1 MNYDATSTPAINFRN
16 GDLAFFL
23 AHPVD
28 VPPPMTVREA
38 RALAVSKTMKTPC
51 IQETNCLEA
60 LSGSVWMNIAEIMH
74 ITGYCRVTCQKATSR
89 LLEQKRIEKTFI
101 KVRGTE
107 KNIFR
112 ALAADMDAGKC

>member
-1 MNYDATSTPAINFRN
+1 MNYDATSTPAINHRN

-38 RALAVSKTMKTPC
+38 RSLAIEKSKNKPN
-51 IQETNCLEA
+51 IQEQECLEA
-60 LSGSVWMNIAEIMH
+60 LSGSAWMNIAEIMH

-89 LLEQKRIEKTFI
+89 LLEQKRIEKTLVT
-101 KVRGTE
+101 VRGTE
-107 KNIFR
+107 KNLFR
-112 ALAADMDAGKC
+112 AVTKMIGD

>member
-1 MNYDATSTPAINFRN
+1 MYYDATSTIAINHRN
-16 GDLAFFL
+16 GDLAFLL

-38 RALAVSKTMKTPC
+38 RSLAIEKSKNKPNAQELRCLAAL
-51 IQETNCLEA
+51 N
-60 LSGSVWMNIAEIMH
+60 GSSWMMISEIMH
-74 ITGYCRVTCQKATSR
+74 ITGYCRGTCQKATSR

-107 KNIFR
+107 KNLFR
-112 ALAADMDAGKC
+112 AVTKMAGD

>member
-1 MNYDATSTPAINFRN
+1 MNYDATSTPAINHRN

-60 LSGSVWMNIAEIMH
+60 LSGSAWMNIAEIMH

-89 LLEQKRIEKTFI
+89 LIDKKLIEKMFVR
-101 KVRGTE
+101 VRG
-107 KNIFR
+107 KDRNLFR
-112 ALAADMDAGKC
+112 AVSGD